1 MWLPVKSGNAI
12 WRLNFT
18 HVKNTSLSL
27 TDHCSWDPQSNYTT
41 EWVSVMM
48 HGRWINAKI
57 PPPPA
62 YLSKA
67 RRHCA
72 CAMIFCAP
80 YIDKRLMELL
90 KEDSCELQW
99 KRPICSSFLP
109 FSKKNGLREHMFVFK
124 SSKFS
129 SSLPFSQ
136 LLLPFFFLVH
146 LWCLKHEIKWQWL
159 WESAISSLYQGV
171 IK

>member
-1 MWLPVKSGNAI
+1 MWLPVESGNAI

-48 HGRWINAKI
+48 HGRWINTKI

-109 FSKKNGLREHMFVFK
+109 FSKKNGLREHMFVCK

-136 LLLPFFFLVH
+136 LLLPFFFPGPPLVSKA
-146 LWCLKHEIKWQWL
+146 WNKMTMIM
-159 WESAISSLYQGV
+159 GV
-171 IK
+171 SNILTVPGSD